1 MAREIRYGNIEL
13 EIIGGECIFKCLKC
27 TREPIFQDMRPVS
40 IRKHLSHAHKE
51 CPPGRV
57 ICPYFPATFWRMG
70 NLKRHFLN
78 NSCPNVG
85 DNKGVK
91 QWNDIIKINNEFNA
105 VDFI

>member
-1 MAREIRYGNIEL
+1 
-13 EIIGGECIFKCLKC
+13 
-27 TREPIFQDMRPVS
+27 MRPIS
-40 IRKHLSHAHKE
+40 IRNHLSHAHKE

-57 ICPYFPATFWRMG
+57 IRPYCQQPFSHMG
-70 NLKRHFLN
+70 NLKRHFLK

-85 DNKGVK
+85 LNMGVK